1 MLLSGL
7 YALVNPKA
15 VKKENEDVTGFYKTG
30 FSWVPVWGWRLFG
43 IVLLAV
49 SGFFLY
55 LSLRH
60 SLPQA
65 ETKPNAKTRI
75 INTRHLL
82 ARPPSG

>member
-1 MLLSGL
+1 VSVVMLLSGL

-15 VKKENEDVTGFYKTG
+15 VKKENEDVPGFYKTG

-55 LSLRH
+55 LCSKALI
-60 SLPQA
+60 S
-65 ETKPNAKTRI
+65 NVS
-75 INTRHLL
+75 HLYL
-82 ARPPSG
+82 